1 MKPYNPNG
9 ATNDLKTY
17 TYYRSFKSY
26 FFSSLQ
32 LSIFTQM
39 YLYASEVHFELA
51 TYPWGK
57 LPASMGNWTLVSN
70 RIKQMLKSSTP

>member
-1 MKPYNPNG
+1 MVQLMILKHIHTIEASSPTSFLAYNSPY
-9 ATNDLKTY
+9 L
-17 TYYRSFKSY
+17 
-26 FFSSLQ
+26 L
-32 LSIFTQM
+32 TQM

-51 TYPWGK
+51 TYPWEK